1 MQFGLHLGLRGPAGQ
16 PGPLGRLARRAEAA
30 GYGYLGVSDHVVI
43 ARNPGTTYPYT
54 KDGRW
59 FAEDTGECLE
69 QVTTVGFLA
78 AATERIRLLTSVMV
92 LGHRPPM
99 LAAKMLATADVLS
112 GGRLTLGVGVGWLQE
127 EFALLPH
134 APDFASRG
142 AAANETLEAFRT
154 LWTEPAPAYAG
165 QHVAFD
171 NLLFSPKPA
180 QKPHPPIWVGG
191 ESPAA
196 RRRAG
201 RLGDAWYPLGNHPR
215 WRFDTPAR
223 YAAGLAQVRETA
235 EAAGR
240 PAPAGSYLR
249 HVDHAGRNGPG
260 RRGQPP
266 PLHRRGRRHPRR
278 PRGLRRS
285 RPRNPDH
292 RLRKPRRGHLRPPPG
307 SLRRTGVGVGA
318 ARPIPCRRGGRSPA
332 GAGPCRAGGGG

>member
-1 MQFGLHLGLRGPAGQ
+1 MQFGLHLGLRGPAGK
-16 PGPLGRLARRAEAA
+16 PDSLARMARRAEAA

-43 ARNPGTTYPYT
+43 ARNPGTAYPYT

-134 APDFASRG
+134 APEFASRG
-142 AAANETLEAFRT
+142 RAANETLEAFRN

-165 QHVAFD
+165 EHVAFD

-180 QKPHPPIWVGG
+180 QKPHPPIWIGG

-196 RRRAG
+196 QRRAG

-215 WRFDTPAR
+215 WRFNTPER

-235 EAAGR
+235 EEAGR
-240 PAPAGSYLR
+240 PPPTGSLY
-249 HVDHAGRNGPG
+249 AMWIMPG
-260 RRGQPP
+260 ETVLDDEGN
-266 PLHRRGRRHPRR
+266 
-278 PRGLRRS
+278 RRS
-285 RPRNPDH
+285 FTGDRTAIRDDLAAFAEAGLDTLIVGYESPDEDTCTR
-292 RLRKPRRGHLRPPPG
+292 RLEAFAELAWG
-307 SLRRTGVGVGA
+307 
-318 ARPIPCRRGGRSPA
+318 
-332 GAGPCRAGGGG
+332 

>member
-16 PGPLGRLARRAEAA
+16 PDSLRRIARRAEAA

-127 EFALLPH
+127 EFSLLPH

-154 LWTEPAPAYAG
+154 LWTDPAPAYAG
-165 QHVAFD
+165 EHVAFD

-240 PAPAGSYLR
+240 PPPAGSLYAIWTMPGET
-249 HVDHAGRNGPG
+249 VRNDEGN
-260 RRGQPP
+260 
-266 PLHRRGRRHPRR
+266 RR
-278 PRGLRRS
+278 PFTGERTAIRDDLAAFGEAGLETLVTGYESPDEDTCTRR
-285 RPRNPDH
+285 
-292 RLRKPRRGHLRPPPG
+292 LETFAELAWG
-307 SLRRTGVGVGA
+307 
-318 ARPIPCRRGGRSPA
+318 
-332 GAGPCRAGGGG
+332 